1 MRRASRN
8 NAGASYKWGMR
19 APLWSAGDGRYLTT
33 CYTSRSLPCPEQRQR
48 GGAGKMRAIAAVV
61 VVVWLAGC
69 STAPRFQAAQAQLGS
84 DADGAA
90 SQAVVDAHTE
100 AYESCVDFMQSTRQ
114 TVAGSGNREVGLAA
128 VGIVA
133 GSIIVPALAAKASAA
148 KSAIAGWGGVSG
160 AANAAQYML
169 HQKGMSA
176 AAVTEVYEQA
186 RTEIKEAN
194 TEYFRASNDR
204 ERMVA
209 VAKLRQACDMP
220 ALPRLS
226 GPTEPK
232 TNPGDD
238 DGAQAAAPA
247 QPGSPAPAQPG
258 SPAPAQPGSPAPAQP
273 GSPAPAQPGSPAPA
287 QPGSPAP
294 AQPGSPT
301 PPVNDPVVAPPAGGA
316 TR

>member
-1 MRRASRN
+1 
-8 NAGASYKWGMR
+8 
-19 APLWSAGDGRYLTT
+19 
-33 CYTSRSLPCPEQRQR
+33 
-48 GGAGKMRAIAAVV
+48 MRAIAAVV

-69 STAPRFQAAQAQLGS
+69 SAAPKFQAAQALLGS

-114 TVAGSGNREVGLAA
+114 AVAGSGNREVGLAA

-186 RTEIKEAN
+186 RTEIREAN
-194 TEYFRASNDR
+194 TEYFSASNDR

-238 DGAQAAAPA
+238 GGAQVAAPGGDKSPPAGTPTPA
-247 QPGSPAPAQPG
+247 QPGSPAPAP
-258 SPAPAQPGSPAPAQP
+258 PVI
-273 GSPAPAQPGSPAPA
+273 
-287 QPGSPAP
+287 
-294 AQPGSPT
+294 PT
-301 PPVNDPVVAPPAGGA
+301 PPVNDPAVAPPAGGG
-316 TR
+316 TS